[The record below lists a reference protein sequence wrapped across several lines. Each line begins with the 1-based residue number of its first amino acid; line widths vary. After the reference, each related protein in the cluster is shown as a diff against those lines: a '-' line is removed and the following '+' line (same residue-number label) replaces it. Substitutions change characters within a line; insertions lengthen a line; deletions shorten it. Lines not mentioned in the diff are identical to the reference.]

1 MADQNRAWNFPIQW
15 SRAFGEEIRFRTEI
29 ITSRRGVEQRIAQRA
44 NPRISY
50 DFESF
55 LNFKDFR
62 EALLRLNEN
71 QGRPIHFPH
80 PRYATTT
87 TTANSVT
94 TDTSKAVCFTIDD
107 SGSMA
112 NNGKL
117 ATMKTAMTTVLATL
131 RDRLQNGSISRLDI
145 NVTKWSDT
153 STGVTHYNATPAQV
167 NALIA
172 FVNGFSATGTA
183 TNFDLAAQNA
193 VAFMNDTLATT
204 LGRRVWVFISDG
216 QPFPAGSDDT
226 AAATAADLIDRAN
239 GSFNTAAGTAVDV
252 VAINIQDTN
261 VAAARK
267 LDNTPGDDVPVVAA
281 VDPQAL
287 LDYVLAATDGVSIGL
302 QAAQPWI
309 RRGDKLFLE
318 QDGKREMLTVAQVNG
333 STITSIES
341 LDNVFTPGA
350 IVRRGVSGY
359 VDGDS
364 ELRAATSRVGL
375 SRIEI
380 DADPVDTWHPDYSNV
395 PQLLNGKEYFVFGP
409 QWGTDVQVKWS
420 QPVIEL
426 DLQRGDVDRVFP
438 TPYTT
443 RQTKLRFLLRNDDH
457 IDRLVGLFYRCRGR
471 QKSFYMEQ
479 HLDEIRPRTIVPGS
493 TFTVPG
499 GDFARRYSNNNMYR
513 FIRLRTATLD
523 LTTNIV
529 QVTINLVG
537 DSVVTIGDVF
547 STVIEPQDIK
557 SMKWVC
563 LCRFESDSLN
573 LEWITDGV
581 AETTVTIR
589 TLEDPV

>member
-1 MADQNRAWNFPIQW
+1 MGDQNRAWNFPIQW

-29 ITSRRGVEQRIAQRA
+29 ITSRRGTEQRIAQRS
-44 NPRISY
+44 NPRIGY
-50 DFESF
+50 DFESY
-55 LNFKDFR
+55 LNFEDFR

-71 QGRPIHFPH
+71 QGQPIHFPH
-80 PRYATTT
+80 PRYSTVTTT
-87 TTANSVT
+87 SNTIT
-94 TDTSKAVCFTIDD
+94 TDTSRAVCFTIDD

-112 NNGKL
+112 NDGKL

-153 STGVTHYNATPAQV
+153 SSGITYYDATPAQV
-167 NALIA
+167 DALIS
-172 FVNGFSATGTA
+172 FINGFAATGTA

-193 VAFMNDTLATT
+193 VAFMNGTLATT

-216 QPFPAGSDDT
+216 QPVPAGSDNT
-226 AAATAADLIDRAN
+226 AAFTAADLIN
-239 GSFNTAAGTAVDV
+239 KTTGSFNTAAGTAVDIA
-252 VAINIQDTN
+252 AINIQDTN
-261 VAAARK
+261 VVAARK
-267 LDNTPGDDVPVVAA
+267 LDNTPGDDVPVVDA
-281 VDPQAL
+281 VEPQAL
-287 LDYVLAATDGVSIGL
+287 LDYVLASTDGVSVGL

-309 RRGDKLFLE
+309 RRGDKVFLE
-318 QDGKREMLTVAQVNG
+318 QDGKREMFTVARVSGRN
-333 STITSIES
+333 ITSVES
-341 LDNVFTPGA
+341 LDNVFAPGA

-359 VDGDS
+359 VDGES

-375 SRIEI
+375 SRMEI
-380 DADPVDTWHPDYSNV
+380 DADPVDTWHPDYSEV
-395 PQLLNGKEYFVFGP
+395 PQSFNGKEYFVFGP

-426 DLQRGDVDRVFP
+426 DLQRGDVDRLFP
-438 TPYTT
+438 TPYTS
-443 RQTKLRFLLRNDDH
+443 RQTRLRFLLRNDDH
-457 IDRLVGLFYRCRGR
+457 IDRLVGLFYRSRGR
-471 QKSFYMEQ
+471 QKSFFMEQ
-479 HLDEIRPRTIVPGS
+479 HLDEIRPRTIVPGN

-499 GDFARRYSNNNMYR
+499 GDFARRYSNNDMYR

-529 QVTINLVG
+529 QITTNLVG

-547 STVIEPQDIK
+547 NTDIEPHEIK

-581 AETTVTIR
+581 AEATVTIR
-589 TLEDPV
+589 TLENPA

>member
-1 MADQNRAWNFPIQW
+1 MGDQNRAWNFPVQW

-29 ITSRRGVEQRIAQRA
+29 ITSRRGNEQRIAQRA
-44 NPRISY
+44 NPRIGY

-55 LNFKDFR
+55 LAGDDFR
-62 EALLRLNEN
+62 EALLRLSEN
-71 QGRPIHFPH
+71 QGQPIHFPH
-80 PRYATTT
+80 PRYATTAT
-87 TTANSVT
+87 TSNVVT
-94 TDTSKAVCFTIDD
+94 TDRSRAVCFTIDD

-112 NNGKL
+112 NDGKL
-117 ATMKTAMTTVLATL
+117 GTMKSAMTTVLSSL
-131 RDRLQNGSISRLDI
+131 RDRLISGEISRLDI

-153 STGVTHYNATPAQV
+153 SSGSTYHNATPAQV

-172 FVNGFSATGTA
+172 FIDGFAATGTA

-193 VAFMNDTLATT
+193 LAFMNGTLATT

-216 QPFPAGSDDT
+216 QPFPAGSDNT
-226 AAATAADLIDRAN
+226 AAATAADMISKTGGAYQ
-239 GSFNTAAGTAVDV
+239 TALGTAVGIA
-252 VAINIQDTN
+252 AINIQDTN
-261 VAAARK
+261 VVAARK
-267 LDNTPGDDVPVVAA
+267 LDNTPGDYVPVVQAE
-281 VDPQAL
+281 DPQAL
-287 LDYVLAATDGVSIGL
+287 LDYVLAATDGVSIGV
-302 QAAQPWI
+302 QSNPGWI
-309 RRGDKLFLE
+309 RRGDRVFLE
-318 QDGKREMLTVAQVNG
+318 QDGKREMFTVARVSGNFV
-333 STITSIES
+333 TSIES

-359 VDGDS
+359 VNGES

-380 DADPVDTWHPDYSNV
+380 DADPVNTWHPDYSGV
-395 PQLLNGKEYFVFGP
+395 PQAFNGKEYFVFGP

-426 DLQRGDVDRVFP
+426 DLQRGNVDRIFP

-443 RQTKLRFLLRNDDH
+443 RQTRLRFLLRNDDH
-457 IDRLVGLFYRCRGR
+457 IDRLVGLFYRSRGR

-479 HLDEIRPRTIVPGS
+479 HLDEIRPRTIVPGN

-499 GDFARRYSNNNMYR
+499 GDFARRYRDNNMYR
-513 FIRLRTATLD
+513 FIHLRTASLD
-523 LTTNIV
+523 LTTNVV
-529 QVTINLVG
+529 QITTNLVG
-537 DSVVTIGDVF
+537 DSVVTIGDIF
-547 STVIEPQDIK
+547 NTDIEPSEIM

-589 TLEDPV
+589 TLEDPA

>member
-1 MADQNRAWNFPIQW
+1 MADQGRAWNFPIQW

-29 ITSRRGVEQRIAQRA
+29 ITSRRGNEQRIAQRA
-44 NPRISY
+44 NPRIGY

-55 LNFKDFR
+55 LAGDDFR

-71 QGRPIHFPH
+71 QGQPIHFPH
-80 PRYATTT
+80 PQYATVTT
-87 TTANSVT
+87 TSNTIT
-94 TDTSKAVCFTIDD
+94 PDTSRAVCFTIDD

-112 NNGKL
+112 NDGKL
-117 ATMKTAMTTVLATL
+117 ATMKTAMTTVLTTF
-131 RDRLQNGSISRLDI
+131 RDRLIDGSISRLDI

-153 STGVTHYNATPAQV
+153 SSGVTYYNATPAQV
-167 NALIA
+167 DALIS
-172 FVNGFSATGTA
+172 FINGFAATGTQ

-193 VAFMNDTLATT
+193 LAFMNGTLATT

-216 QPFPAGSDDT
+216 QPFPAGSDNT
-226 AAATAADLIDRAN
+226 AVATAADMIDKAT
-239 GSFNTAAGTAVDV
+239 GTFSTGLGTAVDIA
-252 VAINIQDTN
+252 AINIQDTN
-261 VAAARK
+261 VVAARK
-267 LDNTPGDDVPVVAA
+267 LDNTPGDDVPVVDA
-281 VDPQAL
+281 VDPDAL
-287 LDYVLAATDGVSIGL
+287 LEYVLAAAYGSAIGL
-302 QAAQPWI
+302 QSNPGWV
-309 RRGDKLFLE
+309 RRGDKVFLE
-318 QDGKREMLTVAQVNG
+318 QNGIREMVTVARVSGNNLV
-333 STITSIES
+333 TLEA

-350 IVRRGVSGY
+350 VVRRGVSGY
-359 VDGDS
+359 VNGES

-380 DADPVDTWHPDYSNV
+380 DADPVGTWHPNYSAV
-395 PQLLNGKEYFVFGP
+395 PQSFNGKEYFVFGP

-420 QPVIEL
+420 QPVVEL

-438 TPYTT
+438 TPYTS
-443 RQTKLRFLLRNDDH
+443 RQTRLRFLLRNQDH
-457 IDRLVGLFYRCRGR
+457 INRLVGLFYRCRGR

-479 HLDEIRPRTIVPGS
+479 HLDEIRPRTIVPGN

-499 GDFARRYSNNNMYR
+499 GDFARRYASNPMYR

-523 LTTNIV
+523 LTTEVV
-529 QVTINLVG
+529 QVTTNLVG
-537 DSVVTIGDVF
+537 DSVVTIADIF
-547 STVIEPQDIK
+547 NTDIEPFEIK

-589 TLEDPV
+589 TLEDPE